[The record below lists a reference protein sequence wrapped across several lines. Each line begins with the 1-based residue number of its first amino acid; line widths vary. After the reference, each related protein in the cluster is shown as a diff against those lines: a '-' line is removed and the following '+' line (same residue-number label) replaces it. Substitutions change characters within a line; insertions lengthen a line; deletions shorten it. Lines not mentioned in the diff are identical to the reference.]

1 MMGPFTLQEEEIL
14 YRAPGDGR
22 GEGTGPLVLKSTPFV
37 ENTAK
42 SAKIEVSEL
51 LKLTKCFSTPTMAV
65 VT

>member
-37 ENTAK
+37 ENAAK
-42 SAKIEVSEL
+42 KCQNRSFRAFKV
-51 LKLTKCFSTPTMAV
+51 TKCFSTPTMAV
-65 VT
+65 VN